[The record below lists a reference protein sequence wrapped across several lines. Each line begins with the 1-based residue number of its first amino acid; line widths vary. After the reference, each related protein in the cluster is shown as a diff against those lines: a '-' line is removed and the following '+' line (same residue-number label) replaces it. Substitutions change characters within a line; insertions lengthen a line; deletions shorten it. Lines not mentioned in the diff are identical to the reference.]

1 MFMIDNVIKIKNGI
15 IQEAL
20 NIEFDNRVIRF
31 TNRDPQIT
39 VLFNRSIRGIK
50 IRIKLNSINS
60 IKYKVSIYY
69 AKKTDNFAEYNV
81 INYLRSY
88 DYSETE
94 SIIIFNDYFERVRI
108 DLDDDNT
115 EMDVDKISI
124 EPLYE
129 IPDATE
135 KFQSNKH

>member
-69 AKKTDNFAEYNV
+69 AKKN
-81 INYLRSY
+81 R
-88 DYSETE
+88 
-94 SIIIFNDYFERVRI
+94 
-108 DLDDDNT
+108 
-115 EMDVDKISI
+115 
-124 EPLYE
+124 
-129 IPDATE
+129 
-135 KFQSNKH
+135 